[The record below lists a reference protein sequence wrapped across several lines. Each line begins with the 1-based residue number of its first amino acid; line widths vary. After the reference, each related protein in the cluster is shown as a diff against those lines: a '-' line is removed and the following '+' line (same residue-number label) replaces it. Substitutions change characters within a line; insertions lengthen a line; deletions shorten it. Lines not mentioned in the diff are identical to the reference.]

1 MESGVCI
8 MDITQ
13 ITAALILIISICF
26 LVVAMLTTMLVSR
39 KWKLIKGHVNLTI
52 VAAII
57 MPLFNLLIFCFGT
70 YAFTQMVSGRWNIPL
85 IAAIFMLIYC
95 VISVVNLLFLR
106 NLFRNVEGL
115 LTKNK
120 KEAANHTILIDNISH
135 EIRNPMNTIVGMT
148 EILKKDQNVLKT
160 QGENIEALSEATAS
174 LLGVVNNIMDY
185 TKIQCNKLDIIPTEY
200 AVEDLL
206 NIIIEKAEYSTKD
219 ANVDFVYE
227 VSPDIPRRL
236 KGDDVRIIQAIYSLL
251 LNSFRFTHIG
261 VVAMKVSAQKINAD
275 TTLLKVDIEDS
286 GEGIPPEDIKSAY
299 ELFDE
304 SFQRGDSEKA
314 TRLSL
319 YIIKTIIE
327 KMNGTI
333 SFNSVYNSGTV
344 FTIAI
349 PQHIEDTTPLG
360 SFTAAKESSSF
371 KFVAPMAKVLVV
383 DDSMVNLF
391 VAKEL
396 LSNYDIEVTTATSGA
411 ESIRLVRENSFDM
424 VFMDYLMPQMDGREA
439 QVQIRELGDEY
450 YKQLP
455 IIALTAKNSPVG
467 ERVYIDEGFNGYLAK
482 PLDVHE
488 LDRALL
494 KFLPPEYI
502 NKIEDENEEGD
513 AANIEDKAWYK
524 RLCSVLTDFDVKK
537 GLEYCEYDY
546 SAYINLLRVIST
558 ESSNQ
563 GSRIKGFAENED
575 VENYRVAV
583 HSMRNVAASAGDM
596 KLNFICSEH
605 ENAAKNY
612 DISYIKNHV
621 NTLLSE
627 YEVFLFKIDTV
638 LSREN
643 EILNK
648 K

>member
-1 MESGVCI
+1 
-8 MDITQ
+8 MDIKN
-13 ITAALILIISICF
+13 ITAVLILIISVSF
-26 LVVAMLTTMLVSR
+26 LVVALLTTLLVLK
-39 KWKLIKGHVNLTI
+39 KWKLIKGHVNLAM
-52 VAAII
+52 VAAIV
-57 MPLFNLLIFCFGT
+57 MPLFNVLLFGLGIYT
-70 YAFTQMVSGRWNIPL
+70 FKQMITEKRNLPL
-85 IAAIFMLIYC
+85 IAAIFMLFYC
-95 VISVVNLLFLR
+95 IISVVNYLFLR

-115 LTKNK
+115 LAKNK
-120 KEAANHTILIDNISH
+120 KESAKHNILIDNISH

-148 EILKKDQNVLKT
+148 EILKKDQNVLKS
-160 QGENIEALSEATAS
+160 QSENIEALSQATAS
-174 LLGVVNNIMDY
+174 LLGVVNNIIDY
-185 TKIQCNKLDIIPTEY
+185 TKIQCDKLDIIPTEY

-261 VVAMKVSAQKINAD
+261 VVAMKVSSQKINTD
-275 TTLLKVDIEDS
+275 TTLLKIDIEDS
-286 GEGIPPEDIKSAY
+286 GEGIPPEDVKSAY

-304 SFQRGDSEKA
+304 SFQRGDSEKS

-333 SFNSVYNSGTV
+333 SFNSVYNTGTV

-349 PQHIEDTTPLG
+349 PQHVEDTAPLG
-360 SFTAAKESSSF
+360 PFTAAKENSSY
-371 KFVAPMAKVLVV
+371 KFIAPMAKVLVV

-396 LSNYDIEVTTATSGA
+396 LSNYGIEVTTAASGA

-439 QVQIRELGDEY
+439 LVQIRDLGDEY
-450 YKQLP
+450 FKQLP
-455 IIALTAKNSPVG
+455 VIALTAKNSPGG

-488 LDRALL
+488 LERALL
-494 KFLPPEYI
+494 KFLPSEYI
-502 NKIEDENEEGD
+502 NKIEEESEAGDES
-513 AANIEDKAWYK
+513 NIEEKAWYK
-524 RLCSVLTDFDVKK
+524 RLCSVLTEFDVKK

-563 GSRIKGFAENED
+563 GARIKGFAENED
-575 VENYRVAV
+575 IENYRVAV

-605 ENAAKNY
+605 ESAAKNY

-638 LSREN
+638 LQREN